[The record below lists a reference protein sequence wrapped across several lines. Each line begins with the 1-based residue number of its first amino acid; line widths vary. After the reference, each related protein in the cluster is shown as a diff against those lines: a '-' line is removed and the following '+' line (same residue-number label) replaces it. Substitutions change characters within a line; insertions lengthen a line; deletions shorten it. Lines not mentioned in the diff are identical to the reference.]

1 MLRLGPV
8 VGDETWKLAGTLVGT
23 YSGGSL
29 NFVAVG
35 RALELP
41 DSLFTA
47 AAAADNVVTALRMV
61 ATLLLPGWLGRFYPP
76 PPEECKSSPDPVSP
90 SPL

>member
-1 MLRLGPV
+1 MLGAFALALVATSGGVLGALLLHGPV
-8 VGDETWKLAGTLVGT
+8 VGDETCKLAGTLVGP

-47 AAAADNVVTALRMV
+47 AAAADNVVTALWMV
-61 ATLLLPGWLGRFYPP
+61 ATLLRPGWLGRF
-76 PPEECKSSPDPVSP
+76 
-90 SPL
+90 